1 MDTNRVYCKGN
12 NNVNI
17 TMEGNRMAGFLKHL
31 LGAGIGCLIA
41 YGIARGLSAY
51 LTLNP

>member
-1 MDTNRVYCKGN
+1 MDTNRIYPKGN

-41 YGIARGLSAY
+41 LLIVKGLTAWMGW
-51 LTLNP
+51 N